1 MLCEEA
7 RGVAQSPNPEGNF
20 EDSRN
25 PVGGTKGVGS
35 GRVLRAFGPRQAS
48 PHKGQLPRQAL
59 VSEKPG
65 EGRIWQPSSL
75 GVRGK
80 WRE

>member
-7 RGVAQSPNPEGNF
+7 RGVAQSPNQGGNF

-25 PVGGTKGVGS
+25 PVGGTKCVGN
-35 GRVLRAFGPRQAS
+35 GRVLHVFWSRQAS
-48 PHKGQLPRQAL
+48 PHSRQLPRQVP

-65 EGRIWQPSSL
+65 EDRI
-75 GVRGK
+75 
-80 WRE
+80 

>member
-7 RGVAQSPNPEGNF
+7 RGVAQSPNRLGNF

-25 PVGGTKGVGS
+25 PVGGTKGVDN
-35 GRVLRAFGPRQAS
+35 GRVLHVFWPRQAS
-48 PHKGQLPRQAL
+48 PHSRQLPRQAP

-65 EGRIWQPSSL
+65 EDRI
-75 GVRGK
+75 
-80 WRE
+80 